1 MPRELTLS
9 QEVEAYI
16 QSLDGDHT
24 GLTAKEFAELQH
36 DRAMV
41 DVIVDDLIKTRE
53 TIAESKLDLL
63 EELVKA
69 DRELI
74 EGFLDDR
81 FTRDVVGEVSGY
93 VRRTLELSRLKAT
106 ELPSNVTNGYLR
118 EAAHTYILGLPQ
130 ASVALSRAALE
141 QALKEGMGYQ
151 SLSSRT
157 FVAMKD
163 LLVEAVSADVIDDAH
178 RDLASE
184 VARAA
189 DDVLHQKPTT
199 LSKALDVLTQMRGVL
214 QYIYSRE

>member
-106 ELPSNVTNGYLR
+106 ELP
-118 EAAHTYILGLPQ
+118 
-130 ASVALSRAALE
+130 
-141 QALKEGMGYQ
+141 
-151 SLSSRT
+151 
-157 FVAMKD
+157 
-163 LLVEAVSADVIDDAH
+163 
-178 RDLASE
+178 
-184 VARAA
+184 
-189 DDVLHQKPTT
+189 
-199 LSKALDVLTQMRGVL
+199 
-214 QYIYSRE
+214 